1 MIFSSSITIS
11 VIYPAFTLRS
21 LMPVKLVCTHLV
33 FDDDFEDRF
42 EDRFEDSSEDS
53 SEGSC
58 EDSCKDLSEDDFEE
72 ALPIKTPINLN
83 DSSDFPPLTTAATA
97 DGWDYIESQ
106 ETDDVLV
113 TEDTEDWE
121 QLELAKRQSL
131 AFEYCFA
138 TIAKQTQ
145 HVPSPTPRLA
155 ASTVLRD
162 TPLVRRKKNQQDDD
176 DDSESLW
183 DLYPVDN
190 SDKQF
195 QKAHAR
201 RRKEL
206 LHCFNTIP
214 TPVPEEPVVTHP
226 RLHQTCAYSEPLTDH
241 QYQHAIF
248 KHVQWDK
255 RWMGWGKY
263 YEQPDLRLQVAG
275 RDDEDSR

>member
-1 MIFSSSITIS
+1 
-11 VIYPAFTLRS
+11 
-21 LMPVKLVCTHLV
+21 MPVKLVATHLV
-33 FDDDFEDRF
+33 FDDDFEDRY
-42 EDRFEDSSEDS
+42 EDSFEDSSEDS
-53 SEGSC
+53 C
-58 EDSCKDLSEDDFEE
+58 EDSCDDLSEHSFED
-72 ALPIKTPINLN
+72 ALPQAPIDLS
-83 DSSDFPPLTTAATA
+83 DSSDFPPLAATA
-97 DGWDYIESQ
+97 DGWERIESQ
-106 ETDDVLV
+106 ETEDVLV

-138 TIAKQTQ
+138 TVAKQTQ

-155 ASTVLRD
+155 ASTVLRE
-162 TPLVRRKKNQQDDD
+162 TPLVRRNKTQKDDD
-176 DDSESLW
+176 YDGDSLW

-190 SDKQF
+190 SEKQA

-263 YEQPDLRLQVAG
+263 YEQPDLRLQVP
-275 RDDEDSR
+275 DENVETR